1 MSLKEMVF
9 MSVPEDETGI
19 DEKTFTDYPM
29 PDYEPRLNIGD
40 SAVDGLVG
48 GLVAGVA
55 MGIYLMVVGLR
66 SRISAWYLIETLV
79 PLNNDNLVY
88 TILLHLA
95 ISMIYGAV
103 YGALISVIRRVS
115 GLHFRNWFLIVFAG
129 LYGLALFVFA
139 RVVLFSVIEQA
150 FFSQNL
156 LLHLFI
162 AHVFYGF
169 VLGLL
174 VRQVRASEP
183 YD

>member
-1 MSLKEMVF
+1 MGYNSHN
-9 MSVPEDETGI
+9 I
-19 DEKTFTDYPM
+19 DHEGKTSIDYPL

-66 SRISAWYLIETLV
+66 SRISTWYLIDTLV
-79 PLNNDNLVY
+79 PLNNNNLMY
-88 TILLHLA
+88 KILLHLA

-103 YGALISVIRRVS
+103 YGAAISVIRRVS
-115 GLHFRNWFLIVFAG
+115 ASRFRNWFLVVFAV
-129 LYGLALFVFA
+129 LYGLILFVIA
-139 RVVLFSVIEQA
+139 RVVLFLVLEQA

-156 LLHLFI
+156 LLHLLI
-162 AHVFYGF
+162 AHLIYSL

-174 VRQVRASEP
+174 VRQVRAADP